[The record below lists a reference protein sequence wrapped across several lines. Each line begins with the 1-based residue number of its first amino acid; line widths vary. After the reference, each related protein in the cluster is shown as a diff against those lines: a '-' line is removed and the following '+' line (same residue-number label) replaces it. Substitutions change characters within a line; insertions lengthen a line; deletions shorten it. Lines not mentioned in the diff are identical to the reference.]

1 MLGKQNIHVQ
11 KIKLDLCLTSYTKF
25 KSRWIE
31 NSNKRPETIRLPE
44 QNIEEKLLDVSLV
57 NDFLDMTAKAQITK
71 AKIDKGYSIKLKSFC
86 TAQETVTSLSF
97 KYSTMNFRF
106 STSIY
111 QYSSVCKLHFIFISV
126 KTNFH
131 CPRLSKDFHL
141 YWTGL
146 SIIIT
151 GKERTVKY
159 LDGTQK
165 KKKKKLQEKTLVW
178 IFKRVFFCCWFSTI
192 FKSVGKKITSGL
204 SMILSK
210 RELHKTFSLLANT
223 AK

>member
-1 MLGKQNIHVQ
+1 
-11 KIKLDLCLTSYTKF
+11 
-25 KSRWIE
+25 
-31 NSNKRPETIRLPE
+31 
-44 QNIEEKLLDVSLV
+44 
-57 NDFLDMTAKAQITK
+57 MTAKAQITK
-71 AKIDKGYSIKLKSFC
+71 AKIDKWYNSKLKSFC
-86 TAQETVTSLSF
+86 TAQETVTSPSF
-97 KYSTMNFRF
+97 KYSTMNFSF
-106 STSIY
+106 STSIF
-111 QYSSVCKLHFIFISV
+111 QYSSVCKLHLIFVSV

-151 GKERTVKY
+151 GKERTLKY

-165 KKKKKLQEKTLVW
+165 KKNYKKKTLIW
-178 IFKRVFFCCWFSTI
+178 IFKRFFCLFVCYSTI
-192 FKSVGKKITSGL
+192 FKSEGKKVISDF

-210 RELHKTFSLLANT
+210 RELHKLFSLLANT

>member
-25 KSRWIE
+25 TSRWIE

-44 QNIEEKLLDVSLV
+44 QNIEEKLLDVGLV

-71 AKIDKGYSIKLKSFC
+71 AKIDKGYNIKLKSFC

-131 CPRLSKDFHL
+131 WPRLSKDFHL

-159 LDGTQK
+159 MDGTQK
-165 KKKKKLQEKTLVW
+165 KRLQEKTLVW
-178 IFKRVFFCCWFSTI
+178 IFKSFFLFFNYFKICRQKDNIRFKYDSFKKRVTQN
-192 FKSVGKKITSGL
+192 
-204 SMILSK
+204 ILSV
-210 RELHKTFSLLANT
+210 S
-223 AK
+223 